1 MSVNDTHDFFIQW
14 HVTERCNLRCRHCYQ
29 QERRPS
35 ELSLDSIMDIIEEAS
50 GMILDWEDSYGI
62 KLSMSYNISGGEPFL
77 RRDLFEII
85 EGIAWKGA
93 DIYILS
99 NGTVIDKDA
108 AGKLARIGI
117 RAVQV
122 SMEGPEA
129 IHEEIRGKGSFSAAV
144 AGVKNLLDAGVPVNL
159 NATLSTVNAR
169 YFIEMIDLSKSLGV
183 QRLGFSRLVPY
194 GRGEAMLDKMI
205 GTEEIKTLYEKIF
218 ALNATPLKIITGDP
232 IASQL
237 SSLETGED
245 MGNVAAGGC
254 AAGVSGLT
262 ILSDGTI
269 TPCRRLN
276 IPMGNVKTDSLRE
289 VWATSPMLEHLRDRN
304 KYQGKCGACKRWAN
318 CRGCRAIAYAYS
330 KAKGKESYLADDPQ
344 CFIKK
349 AL

>member
-14 HVTERCNLRCRHCYQ
+14 HITERCNLRCRHCYQ
-29 QERRPS
+29 QERKPA
-35 ELSLDSIMDIIEEAS
+35 ELPLDSIMDIIEEAS
-50 GMILDWEDSYGI
+50 GMIWDWEDAYGI

-77 RRDLFEII
+77 RRDIFEIL
-85 EGIAWKGA
+85 EEIAWKGA

-99 NGTVIDKDA
+99 NGTVIDKDLA
-108 AGKLARIGI
+108 QRLAGIGI
-117 RAVQV
+117 KGVQV
-122 SMEGPEA
+122 SVEGPEA
-129 IHEEIRGKGSFSAAV
+129 IHEEIRGEGSFLAAV
-144 AGVKNLLDAGVPVNL
+144 GGVKNLVDAGVPVTL
-159 NATLSTVNAR
+159 NATLSSLNAGH
-169 YFIEMIDLSKSLGV
+169 FMDMITLSKSLGV

-205 GTEEIKTLYEKIF
+205 GMEEIKNLYGKIF
-218 ALNATPLKIITGDP
+218 ALEAAPLKIITGDP
-232 IASQL
+232 VASQL
-237 SSLETGED
+237 TSLENDED

-289 VWATSPMLEHLRDRN
+289 VWATSPVLEHLRDRN

-330 KAKGKESYLADDPQ
+330 KAKGQENYLADDPQ
-344 CFIKK
+344 CFIEK
-349 AL
+349 